1 MPSSVSEH
9 VRHPRARVAARIRA
23 IVGGTAGLAVFV
35 GLLSAC
41 ASDADS
47 VMTVGSTTVSRDQ
60 LESELKAFEEAQVQS
75 VEAGGLEAL
84 QKKIHPDG
92 SKDKF
97 TPDFVAFVLND
108 LLIDATIAA
117 EVQAQKVAPSAKLS
131 ATDRKDLVAN
141 FGGEAAYKKLPER
154 FRTRVEQRQRDFAA
168 LLAKESD
175 GNYDPKSY
183 FEKNKEKY
191 VTVCS
196 SHILV
201 ATEEEANTL
210 KADLAKGGD
219 FAAIAKSKST
229 DTGSGAAGGELGC
242 TSPSTFVPEFAAATI
257 AQPINKVG
265 PPVKS
270 QFGYHIIKVTK
281 RTDAKFEDVKAQI
294 ESELISA
301 PQKVVSDKLV
311 ARLKSAKITV
321 DPKYGK
327 LDPVGSQGFPS
338 IVSKL
343 TPDAP
348 DASAEAT
355 ELPASSVASSN

>member
-1 MPSSVSEH
+1 MPSSVSQN

-23 IVGGTAGLAVFV
+23 IVGGTAGIAVFV
-35 GLLSAC
+35 VLMSAC
-41 ASDADS
+41 ASDAGS
-47 VMTVGSTTVSRDQ
+47 AMTVGSAKVSRDQ

-75 VEAGGLEAL
+75 VEAGELEAL

-117 EVQAQKVAPSAKLS
+117 EVQAQKAAASAKLS
-131 ATDRKDLVAN
+131 ATDRKNLVEN
-141 FGGEAAYKKLPER
+141 FGGEAAYKKLPDR

-168 LLAKESD
+168 LLARESEGKD
-175 GNYDPKSY
+175 DPKSF

-191 VTVCS
+191 VTVCA

-210 KADLAKGGD
+210 EAELAKGGD

-242 TSPSTFVPEFAAATI
+242 TSPSTYVPEFAAATI

-281 RTDAKFEDVKAQI
+281 RTDAKFEDVKSKI
-294 ESELISA
+294 ESELNAA
-301 PQKVVSDKLV
+301 PERAVSDKLI
-311 ARLKSAKITV
+311 ARLKNAKITV

-327 LDPVGSQGFPS
+327 VDPVGTQGFPS

-343 TPDAP
+343 AP
-348 DASAEAT
+348 DASAAAT